1 MSKRLPFVTSDIPR
15 DLRSFLD
22 RVRELVSGG
31 GADRL
36 LTPTDLVDAGIAQLG
51 AGGALQPA
59 ATYYATPPAPT
70 NVAASGAIQN
80 IIITWD
86 TPNYPDHAYAE
97 VWVANTNNVGA
108 ASLLGSTPGAIYV
121 HSVGPSSARYYW
133 VRYVNTV
140 GTVGAFN
147 AVAGTY
153 GVTGSDLAY
162 TMDLLSDTY
171 GGTSEAPFFQIDTA
185 TVINGVTIPAG
196 TYMKAA
202 YIYDGT
208 ITNAKIANAAV
219 DNAKIADLAVNNAK
233 IASLD
238 ASKINTGYLSADRV
252 QLGSLDAKIA
262 TIGYAQIANDIQ
274 STNYAAG
281 TAGWKIDKY
290 GQIELNN
297 ATFRGTINVK
307 SASSGERMEMTN
319 SVIRVYD
326 SSGTLRVKIGN
337 LA

>member
-36 LTPTDLVDAGIAQLG
+36 LTPTDLVAAGIAQYG
-51 AGGALQPA
+51 AGGALQPTS
-59 ATYYATPPAPT
+59 TYYATPPAPT
-70 NVAASGAIQN
+70 NVAASGAVQN
-80 IIITWD
+80 IVITWD
-86 TPNYPDHAYAE
+86 TPNYPGHAYAE
-97 VWVANTNNVGA
+97 VWVSDTDNIGA
-108 ASLLGSTPGAIYV
+108 AALLGSTPGAIYV

-133 VRYVNTV
+133 VRFVNV
-140 GTVGAFN
+140 VDAAGAYN
-147 AVAGTY
+147 AVGGTY

-162 TMDLLSDTY
+162 TMTLLSDTY
-171 GGTSEAPFFQIDTA
+171 GGTSQAPFFQIDSA
-185 TVINGVTIPAG
+185 VVINGVTIQPG

-202 YIYDGT
+202 FIYDGT

-219 DNAKIADLAVNNAK
+219 DNAKIANLDAAK
-233 IASLD
+233 IT
-238 ASKINTGYLSADRV
+238 TGYLNAARV

-281 TAGWKIDKY
+281 YAGWKIDKY
-290 GQIELNN
+290 GQMEMNN
-297 ATFRGTINVK
+297 ATFRGTIDVK
-307 SASSGERMEMTN
+307 SASSGERLEITN

-326 SSGTLRVKIGN
+326 SAGTLRVKIGN